1 MYNIVKIFI
10 FCFIFK
16 LGTFDMQGLVLGR
29 TRAGLA
35 CFACTFLE
43 GSRAKGCLIHLM
55 SRGSIHSV
63 TSHRPTSNHHRSD
76 WNCIGQFSDGLTAR
90 IFDVE
95 FDGSVSSNPALV
107 VESVTINDSVT
118 LVSCAAD
125 SSEYMSIA
133 V

>member
-1 MYNIVKIFI
+1 
-10 FCFIFK
+10 
-16 LGTFDMQGLVLGR
+16 
-29 TRAGLA
+29 
-35 CFACTFLE
+35 
-43 GSRAKGCLIHLM
+43 M

-118 LVSCAAD
+118 LVSYPAD
-125 SSEYMSIA
+125 SSEYMSIT